1 MSMDLYIALL
11 HYPVYDKNHRQIAT
25 AVTNVDVHDIA
36 RLSATF
42 GVKGFYLVTPVE
54 QQREL
59 IGEMVG
65 HWIHGV
71 GAEYNPRRKEALELA
86 RVVADLDEVVSRVMK
101 LSGCEP
107 VTVGTGA
114 NVKDRMVSFDRLSE
128 LLQERDGAA
137 ILVFGTG
144 WGLEKSFFD
153 SLDYVLEP
161 VRGAGE
167 YNHLSVRS
175 AAAIIVDRLVGRL
188 QE

>member
-1 MSMDLYIALL
+1 MSMDLYVALL
-11 HYPVYDKNHRQIAT
+11 HYPVYNKNGRQIAT

-42 GVKGFYLVTPVE
+42 GVKGFFLVTPVE

-59 IGEMVG
+59 IGEMVE
-65 HWIHGV
+65 HWTLGV
-71 GAEYNPRRKEALELA
+71 GAEYNPRRKQALELA
-86 RVVADLDEVVSRVMK
+86 RIVADLEEVVRHVMDS
-101 LSGCEP
+101 SGVEP
-107 VTVGTGA
+107 VTIGTGA
-114 NVKDRMVSFDRLSE
+114 NVKERMVSFDKLSE
-128 LLQERDGAA
+128 LLKERDGAA

-161 VRGAGE
+161 VRGVGE

-175 AAAIIVDRLVGRL
+175 AAAIIVDRLVGR
-188 QE
+188 